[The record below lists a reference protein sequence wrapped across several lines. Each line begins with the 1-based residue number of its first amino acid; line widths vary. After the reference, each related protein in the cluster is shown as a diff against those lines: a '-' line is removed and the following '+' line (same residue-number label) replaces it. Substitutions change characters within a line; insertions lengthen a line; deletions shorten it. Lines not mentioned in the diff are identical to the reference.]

1 MRRLA
6 IFVDAGYLWAH
17 TLYVTLKNKNAPR
30 ADVTLNYEVLRQKL
44 LSIAKEEFPE
54 ASLLRIY
61 WYDGP
66 GNGGKAEEHKAI
78 ELLDDFKLRLGTR
91 NVVGQQKGVD
101 GLIIADIIG
110 LAQNRAISDALIL
123 SGDADLTPGVVAA
136 QGLGLRI
143 HLLTLNQ
150 KSSAAAYLRCEVD
163 RKCHWPAPSILE
175 FASPAKDSPAIA
187 TETTTSLNQP
197 TPGID
202 YTATLSQ
209 GSSQQASLEQA
220 AQDCFDGLSKEQ
232 RIQIGKQ
239 ISIPKEID
247 RLLLAAGKKLI
258 QRNLEETEKRQL
270 RVLLKKCKTE

>member
-17 TLYVTLKNKNAPR
+17 TLYATLRNKNAPR
-30 ADVTLNYEVLRQKL
+30 REVSLSYEILRQKL
-44 LSIAKEEFPE
+44 LKVAKEEFPE

-66 GNGGKAEEHKAI
+66 SNGGKAEEHKAI
-78 ELLDDFKLRLGTR
+78 EQLDDFKLRLGTR

-110 LAQNRAISDALIL
+110 LAQNRAISEALIL

-163 RKCHWPAPSILE
+163 RKCHWPESSILE
-175 FASPAKDSPAIA
+175 FASPTKAATPKTVGPACCQDQPKPDKGSTVTPSP
-187 TETTTSLNQP
+187 ES
-197 TPGID
+197 
-202 YTATLSQ
+202 TAQT
-209 GSSQQASLEQA
+209 SLEQVV
-220 AQDCFDGLSKEQ
+220 QRCYDSLSEEQ
-232 RIQIGKQ
+232 RNKIGES
-239 ISIPKEID
+239 ISIPGDID
-247 RLLLAAGKKLI
+247 RLLLAAGRKLI
-258 QRNLEETEKRQL
+258 RKQLEESEKRQL
-270 RVLLKKCKTE
+270 RELLKKQRAG